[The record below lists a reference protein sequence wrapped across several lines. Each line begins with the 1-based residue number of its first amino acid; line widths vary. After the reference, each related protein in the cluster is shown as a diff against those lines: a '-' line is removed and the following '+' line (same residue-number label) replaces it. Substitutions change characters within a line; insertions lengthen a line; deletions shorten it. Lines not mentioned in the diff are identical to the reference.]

1 MMTRRWRH
9 GGYALRHDAVDAER
23 SEAERACHAIAATR
37 REETERRETQGW
49 RDAPDGAELFAEGSD
64 ARNELKRLEAWLQ
77 TKEFRV
83 KVDDERWRFPTRAAP
98 PASSLLE
105 RRFVVAITSGAQKTL
120 VPCAGGESTR
130 ELLDEVLEKL
140 RDRSERPTSISRA
153 GPPPLPPHLPQD
165 RRPSN
170 MRHQKR

>member
-1 MMTRRWRH
+1 MATRCATTSPRDTRR
-9 GGYALRHDAVDAER
+9 A
-23 SEAERACHAIAATR
+23 EAERACHAIAATR

-77 TKEFRV
+77 TTEFRV

-105 RRFVVAITSGAQKTL
+105 RRFVVSITSGAQKHWCL
-120 VPCAGGESTR
+120 VLVEN
-130 ELLDEVLEKL
+130 
-140 RDRSERPTSISRA
+140 
-153 GPPPLPPHLPQD
+153 PPE
-165 RRPSN
+165 N
-170 MRHQKR
+170 C